1 MFASIEATFAS
12 RFSLGEF
19 SGGGATIQGKE
30 KKSPFSA
37 STETESEGQRE
48 RESERARER
57 EREREGG
64 SERGREGGREK
75 IDLRGSSIALSS
87 PEPVCTWSGQGKV

>member
-1 MFASIEATFAS
+1 MFASIKATFAS

-37 STETESEGQRE
+37 STETQSEGQRE
-48 RESERARER
+48 RERHRER
-57 EREREGG
+57 ERER
-64 SERGREGGREK
+64 

-87 PEPVCTWSGQGKV
+87 PEPVCTWSGHGEV